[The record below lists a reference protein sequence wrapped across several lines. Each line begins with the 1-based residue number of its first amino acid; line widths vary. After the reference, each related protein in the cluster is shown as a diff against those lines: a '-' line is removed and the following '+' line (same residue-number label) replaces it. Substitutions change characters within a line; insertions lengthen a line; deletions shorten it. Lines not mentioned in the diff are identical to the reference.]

1 MHTNPCIGV
10 QEESIRISV
19 LYLSDILS
27 LFQVHALQLTYC
39 SGAGVMTAGIS
50 SPECSLGQAVHKV
63 LSALQKPDDER
74 TGIILVLQTKELI
87 PEKLNDRPIIPLESS
102 CAKIQARLALA
113 AIFYP
118 QAHK

>member
-10 QEESIRISV
+10 QEEGIRISV

-27 LFQVHALQLTYC
+27 LFRVHALQLTYC
-39 SGAGVMTAGIS
+39 SGAGVMTAGIH
-50 SPECSLGQAVHKV
+50 SPECSPSQAVHKV
-63 LSALQKPDDER
+63 LSALQKPGDER
-74 TGIILVLQTKELI
+74 AGIILVLQTKELI
-87 PEKLNDRPIIPLESS
+87 PEKLNDRLIIPLESS